1 MDDPQLRKVVGAF
14 DKIKKN
20 VFFYFIDHV
29 SVGLVG
35 HTSNMCCP
43 LCTYASNP
51 DHPSNADNDDHLEE
65 APDKRPK
72 KGQSFEWSSVT
83 LNSLEEAEL
92 RRNDDE
98 WRLNQRTFQDLLHT
112 SGVTPSQLARKAVT
126 TGMRDTCL
134 AHLKGLDF

>member
-1 MDDPQLRKVVGAF
+1 
-14 DKIKKN
+14 
-20 VFFYFIDHV
+20 
-29 SVGLVG
+29 
-35 HTSNMCCP
+35 MCCP

-83 LNSLEEAEL
+83 LKSLEEAET

-98 WRLNQRTFQDLLHT
+98 WRLNQRTFRDLLHT

-134 AHLKGLDF
+134 AHLKGLDFGRYVYSFF

>member
-1 MDDPQLRKVVGAF
+1 
-14 DKIKKN
+14 
-20 VFFYFIDHV
+20 
-29 SVGLVG
+29 
-35 HTSNMCCP
+35 MCCP

-83 LNSLEEAEL
+83 LDSLEEAET

-98 WRLNQRTFQDLLHT
+98 WRLNQRTFRDLLHS

-134 AHLKGLDF
+134 AHLKGLDFGRYVYSFLKKKCLFF